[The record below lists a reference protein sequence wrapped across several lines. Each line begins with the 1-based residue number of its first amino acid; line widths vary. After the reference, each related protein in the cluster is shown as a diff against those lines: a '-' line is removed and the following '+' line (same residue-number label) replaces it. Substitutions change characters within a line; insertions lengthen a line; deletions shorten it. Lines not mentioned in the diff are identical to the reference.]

1 MLVVPAKSCKNGK
14 RIVLRVFLIPCIK
27 QTDCFN
33 ASVILS
39 FIFYTFLRTLKTYA
53 MLAVVRYL
61 QSETDKSQCYVTFDL
76 ESIVSLDARLEHL
89 RQTTVL
95 QHVLIHSHTNI
106 VGLQTFTTSSFIN
119 C

>member
-1 MLVVPAKSCKNGK
+1 
-14 RIVLRVFLIPCIK
+14 
-27 QTDCFN
+27 
-33 ASVILS
+33 
-39 FIFYTFLRTLKTYA
+39 

-95 QHVLIHSHTNI
+95 QHVTRTHS
-106 VGLQTFTTSSFIN
+106 FTHEHSRASDFYD
-119 C
+119 